1 MSDIVIDNQYV
12 SKHHALLVWAENAV
26 MLLDLKSRNGTYV
39 NSKRIERQ
47 ILNNADVLAL
57 GDYRIKLILPVNA
70 KAESAAGLDI
80 ADTAK
85 MKNLADAR
93 REKARRS
100 HYVQKENLR
109 SR

>member
-1 MSDIVIDNQYV
+1 
-12 SKHHALLVWAENAV
+12 

-39 NSKRIERQ
+39 NSHRVERQ
-47 ILNNADVLAL
+47 ILNNNDVLSV

-70 KAESAAGLDI
+70 KAESAAALDV

-93 REKARRS
+93 RDSARRS
-100 HYVQKENLR
+100 QYVKRENLR
-109 SR
+109 